1 MHSTCAVFPRSFPT
15 SIHIAAQARNRL
27 LPDDVAHMSY
37 QSNQPPPPQWSTRQ
51 PAQEPSGAR
60 PALWL
65 AAVLLLIVAFAAGL
79 WVGQGVLGSPS
90 TGVVPTA
97 SPPGTP
103 AHSPLPATTAPR
115 DTPLPATA
123 PPDTAAPP
131 TDPPAESP
139 TAEPTRP
146 LETPVPAVTPRPGPT
161 PTQPPDAPADF
172 GLFWEALEIIRE
184 QFVGRDDLA
193 DEQLT
198 YGAIDGL
205 VEALGDTG
213 HSIFL
218 TPEQLERE
226 RESLSGTIVGVGALL
241 GERAGRPIIVSVI
254 SGGPAQRAGL
264 RSGDA
269 FVTVDGA
276 SVQQMAPAEIATRVR
291 GDAGTTVEI
300 VVDRA
305 SSGERLTF
313 SIVREEIRIP
323 AATWA
328 MVPGTDIAVLRLIQ
342 FSDGAGEQLQAARDE
357 ALAQGARSLIL
368 DLRSNPGG
376 FVHEAVRVASLFL
389 DGGNVYIR
397 ELADGRQIPVEADPA
412 VAATDLPL
420 VVLIDEGTASSAEI
434 VSGAIGSAGRA
445 ELLGTTTFGTGTVLL
460 TFELSDGSAVRLAVE
475 RWLTPAGELIFGQGI
490 EPTQEIELSA
500 NDRPVEPD
508 ELRDLTPADV
518 AALSDPQLR
527 AAIELLSEGALLD
540 GSPARSTGR

>member
-1 MHSTCAVFPRSFPT
+1 M
-15 SIHIAAQARNRL
+15 
-27 LPDDVAHMSY
+27 
-37 QSNQPPPPQWSTRQ
+37 
-51 PAQEPSGAR
+51 
-60 PALWL
+60 ALWL
-65 AAVLLLIVAFAAGL
+65 GAVLLLLILAFAAGL
-79 WVGQGVLGSPS
+79 LLGQSGALGSPG

-97 SPPGTP
+97 SPAGTP
-103 AHSPLPATTAPR
+103 LVSPPPQT
-115 DTPLPATA
+115 TA
-123 PPDTAAPP
+123 PPDTAPPDTAPP
-131 TDPPAESP
+131 DTAPPPTEPPAESP
-139 TAEPTRP
+139 APVPTQP

-172 GLFWEALEIIRE
+172 GLFWEALEIVRE

-193 DEQLT
+193 DQQIT
-198 YGAIDGL
+198 HGAIEGL

-218 TPEQLERE
+218 TPEQLVRE

-269 FVTVDGA
+269 FVTVDGV
-276 SVQQMAPAEIATRVR
+276 SVLQMDPAEIATRVR

-300 VVDRA
+300 VIDRP
-305 SSGERLTF
+305 SSSERLTF

-323 AATWA
+323 AAAWA

-342 FSDGAGEQLQAARDE
+342 FSDGAGDQLQAARDE

-376 FVHEAVRVASLFL
+376 FVHEAVHVASLFL

-397 ELADGRQIPVEADPA
+397 ELADGIQIPVEVDT
-412 VAATDLPL
+412 VVGSTDLPL

-434 VSGAIGSAGRA
+434 VSGAIGSAGRG

-460 TFELSDGSAVRLAVE
+460 TYELSDGSAVRLAVE
-475 RWLTPAGELIFGQGI
+475 RWLTPDGELIFGQGI
-490 EPTQEIELSA
+490 SPTQEIELTV

-508 ELRDLTPADV
+508 ELRDLTAADI
-518 AALSDPQLR
+518 ATLADPQLR
-527 AAIELLSEGALLD
+527 RAIELLSSGALLD
-540 GSPARSTGR
+540 GYWGARSSGR